1 VATHLSARLALPGDP
16 ADAFALVTD
25 PAYVERVATA
35 TGGHDV
41 EVTVTPAEGAEEGA
55 TTVSARTMPANLPS
69 YAKAFVGDTIR
80 LVETRVFGPSAA
92 DGSRAGTFSV
102 DFGSTPI
109 SIRGTL
115 RLAAD
120 GSASAMAIE
129 IEITASVPFVGGKVE
144 RIAAEWIERFVAKE
158 EKVAAGQVT

>member
-1 VATHLSARLALPGDP
+1 VATHLSAHLALPGGP
-16 ADAFALVTD
+16 GDAFALVTD
-25 PAYVERVATA
+25 PDYVQRVATA

-41 EVTVTPAEGAEEGA
+41 EVSVTPDDGGGA
-55 TTVSARTMPANLPS
+55 TAVSARTMPANLPS

-80 LVETRVFGPSAA
+80 LIETRMFGPPAP
-92 DGSRAGTFSV
+92 DGSRAGTFTV

-115 RLAAD
+115 RLAAE
-120 GSASAMAIE
+120 GTASAMAIE
-129 IEITASVPFVGGKVE
+129 VEVTASVPFVGGKVE

-158 EKVAAGQVT
+158 EKVAAAQAV

>member
-16 ADAFALVTD
+16 ADAYALVTD

-41 EVTVTPAEGAEEGA
+41 EVSVTPDDDDGA

-80 LVETRVFGPSAA
+80 LVETRVFGPPAA
-92 DGSRAGTFSV
+92 DGSRVGTFSV

-109 SIRGTL
+109 SMRGTL

-120 GSASAMAIE
+120 GSASAMAIQ

-158 EKVAAGQVT
+158 EKVAAGQSA